1 MSSEPAELLRAYVKS
16 QRFTST
22 AEVMEAMKDMFRD
35 VIQQVMEVELEDELG
50 YEKSERVSKS
60 DGPNE
65 SKNYRNGYSKKTVK
79 TQLGEVEIKVP
90 RDRNGEYDPKIIGKY
105 NRSVDGMEEK
115 ILALYACGMSQ
126 RDIAEQIKSLYD
138 VEISPEL
145 VSKISEKIM
154 PEVNAWQNRPLDQVY
169 PFIFMDAIHYK
180 VKDNHQYVTKAAYVV
195 LGINMD
201 GNKDILGVWI
211 GEHESSKFWLS
222 VLNDLK
228 SRGVTDVYLF
238 CVDGLRGFRESIAAV
253 YPQAHIQRCI
263 IHQIRSSTRYV
274 SYKDIKNLMVDLKL
288 VYRAVTEQEAYQNL
302 IAFKDKWGKQYP
314 SCVKS
319 WEENWDILST
329 FYAYPPEVRKI
340 IYTTNIIEGLNR
352 QFRQITKNKPSFT
365 NDDSLK
371 KMLYLASKKI
381 VEHWTARCRNWDMV
395 LNQLEL
401 MFAERTGTD

>member
-1 MSSEPAELLRAYVKS
+1 MSNVPADLLKSYVQS
-16 QRFTST
+16 QQFTST
-22 AEVMEAMKDMFRD
+22 TQVMEAIKDMFRD
-35 VIQQVMEVELEDELG
+35 VIQQVMEVELGQELG
-50 YEKSERVSKS
+50 YGKSERVSSPGDDK
-60 DGPNE
+60 PP
-65 SKNYRNGYSKKTVK
+65 KNYRNGYSKKTVK
-79 TQLGEVEIKVP
+79 TQLGEVDINVP
-90 RDRNGEYDPKIIGKY
+90 RDRNGEYEPKIIGKY
-105 NRSVDGMEEK
+105 NRNADGMEEK

-154 PEVNAWQNRPLDQVY
+154 PEVNAWQNRPLDPVY

-180 VKDNHQYVTKAAYVV
+180 IKDNHQYVTKAAYVV
-195 LGINMD
+195 LGINME

-228 SRGVTDVYLF
+228 SRGILDVYLF
-238 CVDGLRGFRESIAAV
+238 CVDGLKGFREAIGAV
-253 YPQAHIQRCI
+253 YPKSHIQRCI

-274 SYKDIKNLMVDLKL
+274 SYKDIKALMADLKL
-288 VYRAVTEQEAYQNL
+288 VYKAITEEEAYEHL
-302 IAFKDKWGKQYP
+302 IEFKDKWGKQYP
-314 SCVKS
+314 SCIKS

-329 FYAYPPEVRKI
+329 FFAYPPEVRKI

-371 KMLYLASKKI
+371 KMLYLASRKI

-395 LNQLEL
+395 LSQLEI
-401 MFAERTGTD
+401 MFAERIIKD